1 MKFGPVGLGAA
12 EGAILAHSVQAGKTR
27 LKKGARLDRAAL
39 EALAAA
45 GIGEVIVA
53 RLDDGDVDENA
64 AAAALA
70 GAFGGAHIRAA
81 APGTGR
87 VNLHAARAGLFRVDR
102 DLVDALN
109 LIDPAIT
116 FACLADRVVVAEG
129 DMVAT
134 IKIIPLAVS
143 AAALDAAKAAI
154 TRAGLAEVR
163 PFRAA
168 RAGLVATKLSTLK
181 ATVMDKTR
189 ALTAERLAA
198 LGSDLVMSVDVAHEA
213 SAAAAGIA
221 EALAADCD
229 LVIVFGASAVTDA
242 DDVIPAAIRAAGG
255 RVERVGMPVDP
266 GNLLVI
272 GAVGDVPVIGAP
284 GCARSPKEN
293 GFDWV
298 LARILSGES
307 VTSDAIA
314 RLGVGGL
321 LMEIPTRPQPR
332 EAVPPL
338 REGVSIVLL
347 AAGSAS
353 RMGLSAGHKLL
364 ADFDGELLVRRVA
377 GRAKA
382 SSARDIVVVT
392 GHRAADIGVALTGLD
407 LRLAHNADF
416 ASGMAS
422 SLKTGLAALPAD
434 HDGVMILL
442 GDMPGLTT
450 ADLDRLIE
458 TFVSAG
464 GASVVR
470 ACDGAMRGNPVILPR
485 ALAPDL
491 MKLEGDAGARGLIE
505 ASGYP
510 IIDVDIGA
518 AARLDV
524 DTPEAVRAAGG
535 VTEIKG

>member
-1 MKFGPVGLGAA
+1 MKFGPVALGAA

-27 LKKGARLDRAAL
+27 LKKGARLDREAL

-53 RLDDGDVDENA
+53 RLDEGDVEENA

-70 GAFGGAHIRAA
+70 GAFAGANIRAA

-87 VNLHAARAGLFRVDR
+87 VNLHAARAGLFRADR
-102 DLVDALN
+102 GLVDALN

-134 IKIIPLAVS
+134 IKIIPLAVP
-143 AAALDAAKAAI
+143 AAALDAAKVVIAREGI
-154 TRAGLAEVR
+154 AEVR
-163 PFRAA
+163 PFRPA
-168 RAGLVATKLSTLK
+168 RAGLVATKLPTLK
-181 ATVMDKTR
+181 SSVMEKTR
-189 ALTAERLAA
+189 ALTAERLSA
-198 LGSDLVMSVDVAHEA
+198 LGSELAMSVDVAHEA
-213 SAAAAGIA
+213 EAAAAGIA
-221 EALAADCD
+221 RALAENCD
-229 LVIVFGASAVTDA
+229 LVIVFGASAVTDE

-266 GNLLVI
+266 GNLLV
-272 GAVGDVPVIGAP
+272 VGSVGGVPVIGAP

-298 LARILSGES
+298 LARILSGEN
-307 VTSDAIA
+307 VTSDEIA

-332 EAVPPL
+332 EAAPSSG
-338 REGVSIVLL
+338 EGVAIVLL

-353 RMGLSAGHKLL
+353 RMGPAAGHKLL
-364 ADFDGELLVRRVA
+364 ADFDGEPLVRRVA

-382 SSARDIVVVT
+382 SAAREIVVVT
-392 GHRAADIGVALTGLD
+392 GHRAADIGAALAGLD
-407 LRLAHNADF
+407 LRLAHNGDYQ
-416 ASGMAS
+416 SGMAS
-422 SLKTGLAALPAD
+422 SLKTGLSALEPD
-434 HDGVMILL
+434 HGGVMILL

-450 ADLDRLIE
+450 ADLDRLISA
-458 TFVSAG
+458 FVSAG
-464 GASVVR
+464 GASIVR

-485 ALAPDL
+485 ALAPEL
-491 MKLEGDAGARGLIE
+491 MKLDGDAGARVLIE

-535 VTEIKG
+535 VIEARS